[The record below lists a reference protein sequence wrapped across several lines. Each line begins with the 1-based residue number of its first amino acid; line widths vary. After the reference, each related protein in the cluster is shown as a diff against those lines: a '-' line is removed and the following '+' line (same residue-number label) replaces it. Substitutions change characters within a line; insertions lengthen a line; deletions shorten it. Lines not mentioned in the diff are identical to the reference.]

1 MSESPDEQDE
11 LHGEGVATPL
21 WVKAFA
27 LAALIIVTLFVC
39 CSSRA
44 ATARV
49 ATLTGVGSTAPKGKP
64 VLIS

>member
-27 LAALIIVTLFVC
+27 LAALIIVALFV
-39 CSSRA
+39 
-44 ATARV
+44 V
-49 ATLTGVGSTAPKGKP
+49 LLFTGGHGPGRHADRGGFHGAQR
-64 VLIS
+64 